1 MELNKIFAIY
11 VSMRE
16 LIDDVPISK
25 ISFIPFEFGAFLK
38 LIDWKISKGNKN
50 AEN

>member
-1 MELNKIFAIY
+1 MELNKIVAIY
-11 VSMRE
+11 VS
-16 LIDDVPISK
+16 IDVVPISK

>member
-1 MELNKIFAIY
+1 MELNKIVAIY
-11 VSMRE
+11 VS
-16 LIDDVPISK
+16 IDVVPISN